1 MVHEFEWV
9 FSAEIRELVGD
20 ADEPVYHIRFHKV
33 LYPEADSVTEF
44 TSYKGDVVP
53 IDILRMMYRR
63 SGLDIAE
70 QNDERRMTV
79 DEKAFCFMKVYMQF
93 MGDED
98 LGEPCKACQAEA

>member
-1 MVHEFEWV
+1 MVHEFEWG

-20 ADEPVYHIRFHKV
+20 ADEPVYHIRFHKFTD
-33 LYPEADSVTEF
+33 PESDSMTDF

-70 QNDERRMTV
+70 QNHARRIIV
-79 DEKAFCFMKVYMQF
+79 DGEAFCFMKTYMQF
-93 MGDED
+93 MSDED
-98 LGEPCKACQAEA
+98 LGEPCGACEAEA